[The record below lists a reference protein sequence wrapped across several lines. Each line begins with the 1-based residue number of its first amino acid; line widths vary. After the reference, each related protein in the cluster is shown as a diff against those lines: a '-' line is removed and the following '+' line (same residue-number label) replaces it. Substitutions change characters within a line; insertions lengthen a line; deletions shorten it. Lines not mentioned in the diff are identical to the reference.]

1 MNKYQSLSQDAKNR
15 LDFLFKNMQI
25 LLDEIIVLKD
35 SLLSESNSEE
45 DIADINEEN
54 DHELS

>member
-25 LLDEIIVLKD
+25 LLDEIIVLKA
-35 SLLSESNSEE
+35 SLLSESTSEE

-54 DHELS
+54 DHE